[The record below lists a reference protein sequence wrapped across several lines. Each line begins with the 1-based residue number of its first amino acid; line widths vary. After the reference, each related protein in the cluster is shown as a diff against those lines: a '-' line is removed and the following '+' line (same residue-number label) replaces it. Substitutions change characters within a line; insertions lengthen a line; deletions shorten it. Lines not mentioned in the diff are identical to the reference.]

1 MTFKKNNNMQLGL
14 GTAAL
19 GRPQY
24 INVRQEECDNSDL
37 AEFRKQS
44 FSVLE
49 NAYNSGIR
57 YFDTAPGYGLA
68 EELLLEWLQTK
79 NDKTIEVATKW
90 GYTYTANF
98 DAKAKVHEVKE
109 HSLSKLNEQWIFSK
123 QLLPYLK
130 VYQIHSATLE
140 TGVLENKQ
148 VLEQLTFLKKEHNL
162 KIGLTTTG
170 TNQVEVIKKA
180 LDVLVDGEQVFDLF
194 QVTYN
199 FLDQSLKEVSD
210 ELLNQNKSIVIK
222 EALANGRVFKNEN
235 YTHYKEMYAS
245 LENLAKIHKVGVDAI
260 SLKYCE
266 QTITNSI
273 VLSGVS
279 NSEQLEENLKM
290 NSFSLSKDEIELLN
304 SFEIDPNFY
313 WTERKILQWN

>member
-1 MTFKKNNNMQLGL
+1 MSLGL

-24 INVRQEECDNSDL
+24 INVRQKNVDNSDL
-37 AEFRKQS
+37 ESFKKQS

-49 NAYNSGIR
+49 NAYNLGIR

-79 NDKTIEVATKW
+79 NDNSIQVATKW

-98 DAKAKVHEVKE
+98 NPNAKVHEVKE
-109 HSLSKLNEQWIFSK
+109 HSLAKLNEQWQFSK

-140 TGVLENKQ
+140 TGVLENTS
-148 VLEQLTFLKKEHNL
+148 VLEQLSFLKKEYNL

-170 TNQVEVIKKA
+170 TNQTEVIQKA
-180 LDVLVDGEQVFDLF
+180 LNVLVDGEQLFDVY

-199 FLDQSLKEVSD
+199 FLDQSLSEIID
-210 ELLNQNKSIVIK
+210 ELQLQNKSIVIK
-222 EALANGRVFKNEN
+222 EALANGRIFRNKKYPHYNKM
-235 YTHYKEMYAS
+235 YTT
-245 LENLAKIHKVGVDAI
+245 LENLANKHNVGVDAI
-260 SLKYCE
+260 ALKYCE
-266 QTITNSI
+266 QTISKST
-273 VLSGVS
+273 VLSGAS
-279 NSEQLEENLKM
+279 NLNQLKDNLKT
-290 NSFSLSKDEIELLN
+290 NLFSLSNDDIDHLN
-304 SFEIDPNFY
+304 SFKISPELY
-313 WTERKILQWN
+313 WQERKELQWN

>member
-1 MTFKKNNNMQLGL
+1 MNLGL

-24 INVRQEECDNSDL
+24 INVRVDSSKDSDL
-37 AEFRKQS
+37 ETFRKQS

-49 NAYNSGIR
+49 EAYALGVR

-68 EELLLEWLQTK
+68 EALVLEWLQTK
-79 NDKTIEVATKW
+79 DDNTIEIATKW

-98 DAKAKVHEVKE
+98 DKKATIHEVKE
-109 HSLSKLNEQWIFSK
+109 HSLAKLKQQWDFSK

-140 TGVLENKQ
+140 TGVLENTA
-148 VLEQLTFLKKEHNL
+148 VLDHLAFLKKTHQL

-170 TNQVEVIKKA
+170 TNQVAVIKKA
-180 LDVLVDGEQVFDLF
+180 RTILVDGESLFDVF

-199 FLDQSLKEVSD
+199 FLDQSLQEIAN
-210 ELLNQNKSIVIK
+210 ELTLQNKQIVIK
-222 EALANGRVFKNEN
+222 EALANGRIFRNEN
-235 YTHYKEMYAS
+235 YPHYNEMYAV
-245 LENLAKIHKVGVDAI
+245 LESISKKHKVGVDAI

-266 QTITNSI
+266 QTIPKSI
-273 VLSGVS
+273 VLSGAS
-279 NSEQLEENLKM
+279 TANQLKENLKLKDFTLS
-290 NSFSLSKDEIELLN
+290 NEDIKHLSSFKVAPTL
-304 SFEIDPNFY
+304 Y
-313 WTERKILQWN
+313 WEERKKLLWN

>member
-1 MTFKKNNNMQLGL
+1 MQLGL

-24 INVRQEECDNSDL
+24 INVRQEECDNSSLSDFKK
-37 AEFRKQS
+37 ES

-49 NAYNSGIR
+49 NAYNSGVR

-68 EELLLEWLQTK
+68 EELVVEWLQTK
-79 NDKTIEVATKW
+79 NDKSIEVATKW

-98 DAKAKVHEVKE
+98 DANATVHEVKE
-109 HSLSKLNEQWIFSK
+109 HSLSKLDEQWNFSK

-140 TGVLENKQ
+140 TGVLENNQ
-148 VLEQLTFLKKEHNL
+148 VLEQLAFLKKEHNL

-180 LDVLVDGEQVFDLF
+180 LDVFVDGEQVFELF

-199 FLDQSLKEVSD
+199 FLDQSLKEISD
-210 ELLNQNKSIVIK
+210 ELINQKKSIVIK
-222 EALANGRVFKNEN
+222 EALANGRIFRNEK
-235 YTHYKEMYAS
+235 YAHYNKMYAT
-245 LENLAKIHKVGVDAI
+245 LENLSKKHNVGVDAI

-273 VLSGVS
+273 VLSGAS
-279 NSEQLEENLKM
+279 NSEQLKQNLKM
-290 NSFSLSKDEIELLN
+290 NSFLLSKDEIELLN
-304 SFEIDPNFY
+304 SFKIKPEFY
-313 WTERKILQWN
+313 WKERKELQWN